1 MQSPIS
7 LQLTELQEEMKR
19 KESRWS
25 ANNSRLRSKVEQLEQ
40 ENEELKEEIKI
51 MEKKR
56 LEWLQ
61 KDQNKVQGSHKL

>member
-1 MQSPIS
+1 
-7 LQLTELQEEMKR
+7 MKR

-61 KDQNKVQGSHKL
+61 KDQNKVNRPLDKSVVRHLDKSV

>member
-1 MQSPIS
+1 
-7 LQLTELQEEMKR
+7 MKR

-61 KDQNKVQGSHKL
+61 KDQNKVNWPLDKSE

>member
-1 MQSPIS
+1 
-7 LQLTELQEEMKR
+7 MKR

-25 ANNSRLRSKVEQLEQ
+25 ANNSRLRNKVEQLEQ

-61 KDQNKVQGSHKL
+61 KDQNKVQGSH